1 MRTLTIPSLFA
12 LSIGMLGALTIDHV
26 TEANAQDN
34 TITLCAGTAGRN
46 YDAVMRKIGNE
57 LENRGVQ
64 VTIRNL
70 NGSEDILNALDRG
83 ECAYGPAQKDI
94 HWSIARNNKSFDANV
109 RGVDVLYHE
118 AITMMCSKD
127 SGIDELDEV
136 NGTTTVI
143 TDTIGSGSALTWD
156 NIVQIEKD
164 YGRSNSW
171 IEAQIVN
178 RPLSE
183 AAAAFALGEAD
194 CAFGVGAVPSNWATE
209 LNHDS
214 GAWPVYVYDKDIN
227 DLVVGKGSL
236 YPSKRIPQGSYTT
249 KFDTYL
255 IPAVLFRSNKVK
267 VAQDIDSVVKRMART
282 AGRNYDLAK

>member
-1 MRTLTIPSLFA
+1 MRKFSYGLA
-12 LSIGMLGALTIDHV
+12 LSLGMLSALTISHISE
-26 TEANAQDN
+26 TNAQEQN
-34 TITLCAGTAGRN
+34 SITLCAGSPGRN

-57 LENRGVQ
+57 LETRGVQ
-64 VTIRNL
+64 VTIKNL

-109 RGVDVLYHE
+109 RGVDVLYNE
-118 AITMMCSKD
+118 AMTMMCSED

-136 NGTTTVI
+136 TESTTVI
-143 TDTIGSGSALTWD
+143 TDSIGSGSSLTWD
-156 NIVQIEKD
+156 NLINIEKE
-164 YGRSNSW
+164 YGNSNNW
-171 IEAQIVN
+171 INAQVSN

-183 AAAAFALGEAD
+183 APAAFALGEAD
-194 CAFGVGAVPSNWATE
+194 CAFGVGAVPSGWATE

-236 YPSKRIPQGSYTT
+236 YPPKRIPQGSYTT

-267 VAQDIDSVVKRMART
+267 VSQEVDTVVKRMART